1 MVSSDDDGM
10 RSAGKEVNGNDVML
24 YKEQYKDAVYYAEEV
39 RNRRMELMSKTLWKT
54 RTASDALHGRS
65 PRLVNVQND
74 SRNLP
79 DKVQ

>member
-54 RTASDALHGRS
+54 RTASDAPPLQES
-65 PRLVNVQND
+65 PSLTAEPN

-79 DKVQ
+79 DKAE